1 MKRRVVHDVA
11 LNDDRYALV
20 TVEGVASEPGTV
32 EATTGGLLVDEAT
45 NI

>member
-11 LNDDRYALV
+11 LTDDDRYALV

-32 EATTGGLLVDEAT
+32 KATTGRFVAR
-45 NI
+45 